1 MPMKSL
7 EYQARQKVRAAT
19 HMLADAQ
26 RLYETA
32 GLVYQ
37 RQALNAEVLAPI
49 VEELTQRLAE
59 ADRLVPLKLC

>member
-1 MPMKSL
+1 MKRL

-32 GLVYQ
+32 GLAYEQ
-37 RQALNAEVLAPI
+37 TALNAEVLAPV
-49 VEELTQRLAE
+49 VEELTHRLAE
-59 ADRLVPLKLC
+59 ADRLTPLRLC